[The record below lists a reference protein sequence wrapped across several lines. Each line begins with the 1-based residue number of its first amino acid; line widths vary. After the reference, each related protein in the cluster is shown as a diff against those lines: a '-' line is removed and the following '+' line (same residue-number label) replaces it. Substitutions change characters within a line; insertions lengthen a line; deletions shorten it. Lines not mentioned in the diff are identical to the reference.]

1 METAKLRR
9 SPEFKREFFVAGT
22 GGITKRTVFTSV
34 GSEFERSYV
43 RIATFV
49 FVTLSTYS
57 NYELV
62 RIGQLY
68 LQDPKS
74 HV

>member
-9 SPEFKREFFVAGT
+9 SPEFKREFFVAGN
-22 GGITKRTVFTSV
+22 GGTKRTVFTSV
-34 GSEFERSYV
+34 GSEFERPYV

-49 FVTLSTYS
+49 FVILSTYS
-57 NYELV
+57 SYVLV
-62 RIGQLY
+62 WIGQLY
-68 LQDPKS
+68 LLGPKS